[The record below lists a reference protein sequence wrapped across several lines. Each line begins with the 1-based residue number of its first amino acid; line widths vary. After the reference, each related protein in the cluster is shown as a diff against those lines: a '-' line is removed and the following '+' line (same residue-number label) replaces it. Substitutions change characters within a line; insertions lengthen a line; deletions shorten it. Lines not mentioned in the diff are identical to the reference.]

1 MAGVRKTGRSICALG
16 TAPGKTVTNVL
27 NTLNTPLKS
36 NIDTKHDGPWKM
48 YFLSTMAILGIY
60 VRFQGGTQKWRWLVH
75 MTFPFHFG
83 VILRFQ
89 PFVFEGVWQYSPVLQ
104 SKMSKHRY
112 SNSFIFFCKDPW
124 HFLFIIDFH
133 SYKNKDTQWRS
144 VNSEENNF
152 HIERSWTTF
161 VTSSKST
168 RIQWGLI
175 TKCQRCQSPAGN
187 TTNVRNTLETNSLD
201 KRNLKGIITS
211 SLKVFWLL
219 WPVLRT
225 YLCFKHQV
233 RLSFFP
239 ENLLLELQSFQS
251 YTAETSDCFKRTNS
265 SSFPFLSAAP
275 NLPMPWHKPGP
286 KVHLHASN
294 LPQGHKLLAEGN
306 SSESYL
312 YCNGPAFDNTHR
324 SYSSAFDTYRLK
336 FGRCTYM
343 IT

>member
-1 MAGVRKTGRSICALG
+1 
-16 TAPGKTVTNVL
+16 
-27 NTLNTPLKS
+27 
-36 NIDTKHDGPWKM
+36 M

-89 PFVFEGVWQYSPVLQ
+89 PFIFEGVWQYSPVLQ

-124 HFLFIIDFH
+124 GFLFIIDFH

-144 VNSEENNF
+144 VNSEENKF
-152 HIERSWTTF
+152 HIEQSWTTF

-175 TKCQRCQSPAGN
+175 TKCQRWQSPAGN
-187 TTNVRNTLETNSLD
+187 TTNVRNILETNSLD
-201 KRNLKGIITS
+201 KRNLKRDYHKFTESVLIALASTQNISVLQTPGTS
-211 SLKVFWLL
+211 FLLSRKLAPGTAKLSELHSRNFWL
-219 WPVLRT
+219 
-225 YLCFKHQV
+225 FQEDK
-233 RLSFFP
+233 
-239 ENLLLELQSFQS
+239 LL
-251 YTAETSDCFKRTNS
+251 A
-265 SSFPFLSAAP
+265 SFPFLSAAA

-294 LPQGHKLLAEGN
+294 LPQGHKLLAEGE
-306 SSESYL
+306 SSESVSL
-312 YCNGPAFDNTHR
+312 
-324 SYSSAFDTYRLK
+324 L
-336 FGRCTYM
+336 
-343 IT
+343 